1 MADPDAAAPR
11 EGGTSLTLLQRLRGN
26 EPDAWRTTVHLYT
39 PLVAHWC
46 ARVGVRGADADD
58 VIQEVFR
65 AAVAGLATFR
75 RDSPGDSF
83 RGWLRGITRHL
94 LSAHFRQAARQ
105 PQGGGGTD
113 LLDRL
118 HEVPDAVPLPDDDY
132 TDEAAASEVYRRA
145 LEVIRS
151 AFEERTWTMFWR
163 TAVDGRPPTEVAAE
177 MSVSPAAVRQAKSRV
192 LRKLKQQLG
201 DVIA

>member
-1 MADPDAAAPR
+1 MADPDAPR

-26 EPDAWRTTVHLYT
+26 EPDAWQTTVHLYT

-46 ARVGVRGADADD
+46 ARAGVKGADADD

-65 AAVAGLATFR
+65 AAAGSLPGFR
-75 RDSPGDSF
+75 RDRPGDTF
-83 RGWLRGITRHL
+83 RGWLRGITRRL
-94 LSAHFRQAARQ
+94 LAAHFRQAASQ

-118 HEVPDAVPLPDDDY
+118 HEIPDPVPAPDESH
-132 TDEAAASEVYRRA
+132 DEDEVAAGEVYRRA
-145 LEVIRS
+145 LEVIR
-151 AFEERTWTMFWR
+151 AGFEERSWLMFWR
-163 TAVDGRPPTEVAAE
+163 TAVEGRSPADVAVE
-177 MSVSPAAVRQAKSRV
+177 MGVSPAAVRQAKSRV